1 MLAPHI
7 ILCFISTKP
16 HYTMLAPHTIL
27 CFISTKPH
35 YTMLAP
41 HTILCF
47 ISTKPHYT
55 MLAPHTILCFISTKP
70 HYTMLVPHT
79 ILCFISTKPH
89 YTKLP
94 PECQG
99 TLVDFTCLLK
109 NAIFPIHINSNQPN
123 CTGALATGQAM
134 LQWKKYQARHWPQVK
149 LCCSGKNTRHV
160 IGHRS
165 SYAAVER
172 IPGTSL
178 ATGQAMLQWK
188 EYQHVRHRN
197 GALG

>member
-1 MLAPHI
+1 MQ
-7 ILCFISTKP
+7 S
-16 HYTMLAPHTIL
+16 
-27 CFISTKPH
+27 
-35 YTMLAP
+35 
-41 HTILCF
+41 
-47 ISTKPHYT
+47 
-55 MLAPHTILCFISTKP
+55 
-70 HYTMLVPHT
+70 
-79 ILCFISTKPH
+79 
-89 YTKLP
+89 KLP
-94 PECQG
+94 PESQG
-99 TLVDFTCLLK
+99 TPVDFTCLLK
-109 NAIFPIHINSNQPN
+109 NAISPIHVNSNQPN

-134 LQWKKYQARHWPQVK
+134 LQWKEYQARHWPQVKLCCSGKNTRHVIGHRSSYAAVERIPGVK

-188 EYQHVRHRN
+188 KYQHVRHRN